1 MCIRS
6 TLLWIWQTA
15 KSMHFEFGC
24 LPSLGILDLA
34 YLLDPCYFELGY
46 PSSLGTLSLTNLSD
60 NVTLDLPD
68 TKSRHVGLDCSSS
81 PSTSGL
87 TCLLG
92 SCCSGLGWLP
102 RPSTLDLVD
111 SLVHARWT
119 WLITKSRY
127 LEFAIFVRSTLL
139 WTWLTVKSTYLKLG

>member
-1 MCIRS
+1 
-6 TLLWIWQTA
+6 
-15 KSMHFEFGC
+15 MHFEFGC

-81 PSTSGL
+81 PGTSGL
-87 TCLLG
+87 TCLLD
-92 SCCSGLGWLP
+92 SCCSRLG
-102 RPSTLDLVD
+102 
-111 SLVHARWT
+111 
-119 WLITKSRY
+119 
-127 LEFAIFVRSTLL
+127 
-139 WTWLTVKSTYLKLG
+139 